1 MKIKYIEVTL
11 LSILWEDLLLDVENL
26 APYERVA
33 IQTILGE
40 PTFPTFP
47 YKIWSTV
54 YTRNRIGPA
63 RGVTSLAGSPVSR
76 WWRHPSSQAN
86 VRPTSGLPVFVSLE
100 NGSPSFVRDVGRNRA
115 HLCPRSTTS
124 TFTMLNFPI
133 SKLNM
138 AWSTVKRGNRR
149 ALVGFVYF

>member
-11 LSILWEDLLLDVENL
+11 LSILWEDLLLDVEK
-26 APYERVA
+26 PCP
-33 IQTILGE
+33 IQKGRYPNYLRWANVSS
-40 PTFPTFP
+40 FP

-86 VRPTSGLPVFVSLE
+86 VRPTSGLPVFASLE
-100 NGSPSFVRDVGRNRA
+100 NGSPSFVRDVGRNRP

-138 AWSTVKRGNRR
+138 AWSTVKRGNRS